1 MNYLVAIIASILL
14 MGGSFYA
21 GRVSAPSE
29 HIFGAAEAAKQALLK
44 KNVEVETRL
53 KQPIEWDVSVA
64 TAKEITAAITEVASL
79 YSVSNQDILDAGGN
93 VQAAIQVKMGEQSK
107 LCSNPNSN
115 TL

>member
-1 MNYLVAIIASILL
+1 MNYSIAILASILL

-21 GRVSAPSE
+21 GRVSAPE
-29 HIFGAAEAAKQALLK
+29 PILGAADVAKQALLK